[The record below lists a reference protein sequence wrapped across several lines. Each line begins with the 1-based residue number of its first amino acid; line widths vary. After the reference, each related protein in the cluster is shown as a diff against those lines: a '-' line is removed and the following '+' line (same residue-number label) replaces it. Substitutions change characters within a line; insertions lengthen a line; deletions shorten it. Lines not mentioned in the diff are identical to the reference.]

1 MKGTWGKE
9 TLQNNEIMR
18 KWECGVKGEGSE
30 EDLDVSLGLVAGER
44 CSLGVKSLAKIFLPD
59 LLLW

>member
-9 TLQNNEIMR
+9 ALQNNEIMM

-44 CSLGVKSLAKIFLPD
+44 CSLGGKVLGEDFPA
-59 LLLW
+59 